1 MNNNQSRKIVDKLWN
16 YCDVLRDD
24 GVSYG
29 DYVEQLTYLVFL
41 KMDDERSNPP
51 LNKESKVPEE
61 FSWSK
66 LVEKEGDELERHYRH
81 TLQELGDEE
90 GILGIIFRKAQNRV
104 QDPAKLNRLIS
115 LIDEETWIGLDV
127 DIKGEIYEGLL
138 QKNAEDVKSG
148 AGQYFTPRPIIEG
161 MVDVMQPEPSD
172 DICDPACGTGGFFLS
187 AHDYIV
193 DNYNL
198 TKDQKDELQHD
209 TFRGWEIVDNTA
221 RLCVMNLYLHGI
233 DGEESPITVN
243 DSLISDPGE
252 RFDMVLTNP
261 PFGKKSSYTVLADDG
276 STSTEKQTYER
287 DDFWTTTSNK
297 QLNFLQHIT
306 TLLKINGKAAV
317 VVPDNVLFEGGSGE
331 TIRRRLLNDFNL
343 HTILRL
349 PTGIFYAQGVK
360 ANVLFFDKKPA
371 SEDAHTDAVWY
382 YDLRTNKH
390 FTLKR
395 NPLTYDDLE
404 DFIECYKPGNRE
416 EREETERFKKYDYE
430 ELIERDKVNLDIFWL
445 EDDSIQNVEDLPEPE
460 VLADDI
466 TENLQAALDQFRQIQ
481 DDLAD

>member
-1 MNNNQSRKIVDKLWN
+1 M
-16 YCDVLRDD
+16 
-24 GVSYG
+24 
-29 DYVEQLTYLVFL
+29 
-41 KMDDERSNPP
+41 
-51 LNKESKVPEE
+51 
-61 FSWSK
+61 
-66 LVEKEGDELERHYRH
+66 VEKEGDELERHYRR
-81 TLQELGDEE
+81 TLQQLGDKE

-104 QDPAKLNRLIS
+104 QDPAKLNRLVS

-127 DIKGEIYEGLL
+127 DVKGEIYEGLL

-148 AGQYFTPRPIIEG
+148 AGQYFTPRPIIKG
-161 MVDVMQPEPSD
+161 MVEVMQLEPGD

-193 DNYNL
+193 DNHNL

-243 DSLISDPGE
+243 DSLISDPDE

-306 TLLKINGKAAV
+306 TLLSINGKAAV

-331 TIRRRLLNDFNL
+331 TIRRRLLNDFDL

-404 DFIECYKPGNRE
+404 NFIECYKAGNRE
-416 EREETERFKKYDYE
+416 DREESERFKKYEYE

-445 EDDSIQNVEDLPEPE
+445 EDDSIENIEDLPEPE